1 MSENELIYINIV
13 KVAKTY
19 HEIFMEALGEILNIY
34 DKPKPCTDF
43 EATIEAWKRDRLAQ
57 LSLPDNL
64 IAPRFF
70 LKNENN

>member
-1 MSENELIYINIV
+1 
-13 KVAKTY
+13 
-19 HEIFMEALGEILNIY
+19 MEALGEILNIY